1 MTFELKIQ
9 ENLKAAMRSKNQ
21 AALRALR
28 AVKSAILLSKT
39 EKGGAA
45 DISDEDGIKIIQ
57 KLVKQRNESIEI
69 YKKQNR
75 IELAQ
80 DEIDEVN
87 ALEAYLPKQLSGEEL
102 DELVK
107 AVIIKTGAQTK
118 ADMGKVMGMAM
129 KEAAGRADG
138 KAISAAAGKL
148 LS

>member
-1 MTFELKIQ
+1 
-9 ENLKAAMRSKNQ
+9 MRSKNQ

-107 AVIIKTGAQTK
+107 AVIIKTGALTK

>member
-107 AVIIKTGAQTK
+107 AVIIKTGALTK

>member
-1 MTFELKIQ
+1 
-9 ENLKAAMRSKNQ
+9 MRSKNQ